1 MTIRRIIPRATTR
14 QRGEEAEGGGGEEGS
29 FPPFLLRKV
38 ESKGKRWQVCF
49 AWRENIT
56 CVCMQGCGFKDNGR
70 ETGGAG
76 LAEGARTTGHDLA
89 RPRRG
94 LPGEGEERVALVSS
108 QVTATRGRPL
118 DIVASFSRTPPS
130 SSSHHHHLGF
140 YRRAPPSPS
149 AAPCFSVFARKACSQ
164 KGGG

>member
-1 MTIRRIIPRATTR
+1 
-14 QRGEEAEGGGGEEGS
+14 
-29 FPPFLLRKV
+29 
-38 ESKGKRWQVCF
+38 
-49 AWRENIT
+49 
-56 CVCMQGCGFKDNGR
+56 MQGCGFKDNGR

-94 LPGEGEERVALVSS
+94 LPGEGEEGVALVSS

-140 YRRAPPSPS
+140 YRRAPPPLPPPRRVSLCLL
-149 AAPCFSVFARKACSQ
+149 AKLARR
-164 KGGG
+164 KGEVN